1 MLGVRVHHQ
10 HIDRCRNRGGRRF
23 ADLHRHVAIR
33 RDRHGDVHLVE
44 RIPVLI
50 LRESVFILRDVRHDV
65 GQQLLQFGVIQR
77 DAIAEQLLLVQVALD
92 THVQHIQATVTGVAE
107 GCHAFIRENAL
118 IRQLGDLLEHLQQ
131 RIRKSHAV
139 LLQHIHCRIRQI
151 GFNRLI
157 PADNFAVIGRE
168 TLLQAGIEAADLLGE
183 DCTAAQVGEVA
194 LGFQQLQTHRI
205 KRRDAE
211 DIHIAVFRVEDI
223 GGRQIIDAAEGNAVL
238 QHVVSRVVRF
248 RLAQDKRHGCLG
260 DNTAAHQQR
269 TVGEQYVIIR
279 HQQDA
284 VHCRQR
290 GRDAR
295 HGFQRFAAVQP
306 AHIVVIH
313 QGVIV
318 PVHIAQIVRRP
329 KRHGVRRVRFFA
341 DFARRGVKGVQRQH
355 LLVIVSFGIAE
366 RIAAEEQLHL
376 APLFIAETADLPHFA
391 RFQILVNQLLRLALH
406 TQSKVDCLVGH
417 QQIADTRVFVIQRF
431 AHIPARRQF
440 PRVVRIQCVRHEQF
454 VPVGIV
460 PDAG

>member
-33 RDRHGDVHLVE
+33 RDRHGDVHFVE

-50 LRESVFILRDVRHDV
+50 LRESVFILRDVRHDA

-139 LLQHIHCRIRQI
+139 LLQHIHCRVRQI

-183 DCTAAQVGEVA
+183 DCTAAQIGEVA

-313 QGVIV
+313 QGVIA
-318 PVHIAQIVRRP
+318 PVHIAQIIRRP
-329 KRHGVRRVRFFA
+329 KRHILRRVRFFA

-376 APLFIAETADLPHFA
+376 TPLFIAETADLPHFA
-391 RFQILVNQLLRLALH
+391 RFQILVNQLLRLTLH

>member
-1 MLGVRVHHQ
+1 M
-10 HIDRCRNRGGRRF
+10 
-23 ADLHRHVAIR
+23 
-33 RDRHGDVHLVE
+33 
-44 RIPVLI
+44 
-50 LRESVFILRDVRHDV
+50 
-65 GQQLLQFGVIQR
+65 
-77 DAIAEQLLLVQVALD
+77 
-92 THVQHIQATVTGVAE
+92 
-107 GCHAFIRENAL
+107 
-118 IRQLGDLLEHLQQ
+118 LEHLQQ

-157 PADNFAVIGRE
+157 PSDNFAVVGRE

-223 GGRQIIDAAEGNAVL
+223 GSRQIIDAAEGNAVL

-248 RLAQDKRHGCLG
+248 RLAQDKRHGCFG

-290 GRDAR
+290 GHDAR

-341 DFARRGVKGVQRQH
+341 DSARRGVKGVQRQR
-355 LLVIVSFGIAE
+355 LLVIVPFGIAE
-366 RIAAEEQLHL
+366 RIAAEEQLRF
-376 APLFIAETADLPHFA
+376 APLFIGETADLPHFA
-391 RFQILVNQLLRLALH
+391 RFQILVDELLRLALH
-406 TQSKVDCLVGH
+406 AQGKVDCLVGH

-440 PRVVRIQCVRHEQF
+440 PRVVRIQRVRHELLL
-454 VPVGIV
+454 PVVIV